1 MNVQLWQIIL
11 VTLYA
16 GIISWERV
24 TLYTSISMP
33 VVAGFIEGCILGDP
47 TTGLIIGGT
56 LELMSLGVG
65 SYGGAITPDYP
76 LAAMVATPLAI
87 MTGEVELM
95 IPIAATCAAVFSQ
108 CRVLCYYVCTFF
120 NRGASKA
127 VKDGDYKK
135 FDVMVKLGIIPLFL
149 WRGLPTFLA
158 LVFGADMVQGIVT
171 ICPDWLLT
179 GLKTAAGLSPAI
191 GVAVLMKT
199 LPVKDYIGYL
209 VLGFV
214 AASYFGTPMLGVA
227 LIGAALAII
236 QYKKGNTLATNGG
249 NDYDE

>member
-1 MNVQLWQIIL
+1 MSVSLWQIIL

-16 GIISWERV
+16 GVISWERV

-33 VVAGFIEGCILGDP
+33 VVAGFIEGLILGDP
-47 TTGLIIGGT
+47 VTGLYIGGT

-87 MTGEVELM
+87 MTGETELM
-95 IPIAATCAAVFSQ
+95 IPIAATCAAIFSQ

-120 NRGASKA
+120 NHGATSAIKE
-127 VKDGDYKK
+127 GNYKK
-135 FDVMVKLGIIPLFL
+135 FDSMVKLGIIPLFL

-158 LVFGADMVQGIVT
+158 LVYGPEMVQGIVS

-179 GLKTAAGLSPAI
+179 GLKTAAGLLPAV
-191 GVAVLMKT
+191 GVAVLLKT
-199 LPVKDYIGYL
+199 LPVKDYLGYL
-209 VLGFV
+209 ILGFV

-227 LIGAALAII
+227 FIGLALAII
-236 QYKKGNTLATNGG
+236 QFKKGNSLTDGG
-249 NDYDE
+249 NYDE

>member
-1 MNVQLWQIIL
+1 MSVSVWQIIL
-11 VTLYA
+11 ITLYA

-24 TLYTSISMP
+24 TLYTSLSMP

-47 TTGLIIGGT
+47 ATGLFIGGT

-87 MTGEVELM
+87 MTGETELM

-108 CRVLCYYVCTFF
+108 CRVLAYYACTFL
-120 NRGASKA
+120 NHGATSA
-127 VKDGDYKK
+127 VEEGNYKR
-135 FDVMVKLGIIPLFL
+135 FDLMVKLGIVPLFL

-158 LVFGADMVQGIVT
+158 LVFGPNMIQGILT

-179 GLKTAAGLSPAI
+179 GLKTASGLLPAV
-191 GVAVLMKT
+191 GVAVLLKT
-199 LPVKDYIGYL
+199 LPVKDYLGYL
-209 VLGFV
+209 ILGF
-214 AASYFGTPMLGVA
+214 AAATYFGTPMLGVA
-227 LIGAALAII
+227 FIGVALAII
-236 QYKKGNTLATNGG
+236 QFKRGGSLTKGGD
-249 NDYDE
+249 DYDE

>member
-1 MNVQLWQIIL
+1 MSVSILQIIL

-16 GIISWERV
+16 GVISWERV

-33 VVAGFIEGCILGDP
+33 VVAGFIEGLILGDP
-47 TTGLIIGGT
+47 MTGLYIGGT

-87 MTGEVELM
+87 MTGETELM

-108 CRVLCYYVCTFF
+108 CRVLCYYICTFF
-120 NRGASKA
+120 NHGATNA
-127 VKDGDYKK
+127 VKEGNFKK
-135 FDVMVKLGIIPLFL
+135 FDSFVKLGIIPLFL

-158 LVFGADMVQGIVT
+158 LVFGSQMVEGIVT

-179 GLKTAAGLSPAI
+179 GLKTAAGLLPAV
-191 GVAVLMKT
+191 GVAVLLKT
-199 LPVKDYIGYL
+199 LPVKDYLGYL
-209 VLGFV
+209 ILGFV

-227 LIGAALAII
+227 FIGVALAII
-236 QYKKGNTLATNGG
+236 SYKNGSSLTKGG